1 MGKLTKP
8 KKELNVGKL
17 IDEYFQLQQE
27 DKIITKRLEEIKVI
41 LKESI
46 EKEHKT
52 KNAIAKK
59 IIQDRSTW
67 NNDKL
72 MSTLKDNIKNSKLL
86 DEIIKSKEYVDM
98 DVLQEKVEE
107 ELIDP
112 SMLKECLI
120 NKEVI
125 TLRVDPIKK
134 KEEK

>member
-41 LKESI
+41 LKENI

-67 NNDKL
+67 DNDKL